1 MSKLSESTPMEKQ
14 TASEISNVSI
24 NRQYLEPTGSTKIK
38 EFLNITKN
46 NGKSSLYKQT
56 IDMNV

>member
-1 MSKLSESTPMEKQ
+1 MSKLSESKPMEKQ

-38 EFLNITKN
+38 DFLNITQN
-46 NGKSSLYKQT
+46 NGKNSLYK
-56 IDMNV
+56 